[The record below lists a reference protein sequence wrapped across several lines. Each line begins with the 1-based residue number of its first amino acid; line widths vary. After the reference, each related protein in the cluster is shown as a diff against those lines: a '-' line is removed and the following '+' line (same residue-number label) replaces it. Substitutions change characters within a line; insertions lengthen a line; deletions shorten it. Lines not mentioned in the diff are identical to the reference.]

1 MTRIV
6 VTKLLCVAG
15 RSGARY
21 RGPDRRVTPPVP
33 VRPVALAAA
42 LGGLALVAAGGALGG
57 ATPAFASEVGH
68 PGDPMVATAVATL
81 WILAG
86 AVRLVRSRVVGDVRS
101 LRLALAF
108 GAAGLAGTGP
118 VVTAT
123 LGDGALA
130 RPVEVAV
137 AALVVAA
144 AALLVAAAAGPEIDT
159 GAGPAG
165 LLGPPL
171 GLGILAAGL
180 AVVPGAGPV
189 ATAAAAGVLAATAAW
204 ALVVGVTRPAPP
216 LAWAGVGV
224 LGLALGTV
232 GGAGPAA
239 IGALVVLADGLGSLA
254 GPYRTQRQAVL
265 EARVEA
271 AATHG
276 DLRAREAVWAETAH
290 DARSALLAAQG
301 ATRALARRAA
311 TLSDTE
317 RERLAA
323 AIDAEL
329 DRARGLVGGHHD
341 RAGPVRLVEVLGP
354 LVTCRQ
360 AVGQPVTMAVPD
372 ELTVLAQPSALREV
386 VANLLD
392 NAARHA
398 PGAPVELSALATPGD
413 VRVVVADRGPG
424 VPQDRRELIFE
435 RGITARPEVGS
446 GLGLHVARR
455 LARAGGGDL
464 WVEEAPGGGAAF
476 VLVLPSAGLPGR
488 GTVSPGRS
496 GGRAEQLE
504 GTPQEV
510 DVGALQ
516 LDHAVPGPGRGAH
529 P

>member
-1 MTRIV
+1 MVIT
-6 VTKLLCVAG
+6 LLCVVG

-21 RGPDRRVTPPVP
+21 RGPDRRATSPGP
-33 VRPVALAAA
+33 VRPLPLAAA
-42 LGGLALVAAGGALGG
+42 LGGIVLVAAGGALGG
-57 ATPAFASEVGH
+57 AGPAFAPEVGH
-68 PGDPMVATAVATL
+68 PGDPMVAAAVATL
-81 WILAG
+81 WVLAG
-86 AVRLVRSRVVGDVRS
+86 AVRLVRARVVGDVRS

-118 VVTAT
+118 VVTTA
-123 LGDGALA
+123 LGAGAHTA
-130 RPVEVAV
+130 SAEVAV
-137 AALVVAA
+137 VG
-144 AALLVAAAAGPEIDT
+144 LVAAAAAHLVVAAVGPEIDT
-159 GAGPAG
+159 GAGPVG
-165 LLGPPL
+165 VLGPPL

-189 ATAAAAGVLAATAAW
+189 AAAAAMGLLAGAAAGALAA
-204 ALVVGVTRPAPP
+204 GVARRAPP
-216 LAWAGVGV
+216 LAWAGVGL
-224 LGLALGTV
+224 LGLVLGTV
-232 GGAGPAA
+232 GGASPAA
-239 IGALVVLADGLGSLA
+239 VGALVVLADGLGSLA
-254 GPYRTQRQAVL
+254 DPYRTQRQAVL
-265 EARVEA
+265 AARVEA

-276 DLRAREAVWAETAH
+276 DLRAREAAWAETAH

-311 TLSDTE
+311 TLTDAE

-329 DRARGLVGGHHD
+329 DRARGLVGGQDD

-360 AVGQPVTMAVPD
+360 GAGLPVTMAVPD
-372 ELTVLAQPSALREV
+372 ELTVLAQPSAVREV

-398 PGAPVELSALATPGD
+398 PGAPVTLTATATPAD
-413 VRVVVADRGPG
+413 VRLVVADRGPG
-424 VPQDRRELIFE
+424 VPVDHRERIFE
-435 RGITARPEVGS
+435 RGATGRPEVGS

-464 WVEEAPGGGAAF
+464 WVEETPGGGAAF
-476 VLVLPSAGLPGR
+476 VLVLPSTGL
-488 GTVSPGRS
+488 S
-496 GGRAEQLE
+496 GRAVEVTGRRTGDGTEQLE
-504 GTPQEV
+504 GTPQQV